1 MSRPKQSPCYP
12 LTVRIPAELHGKI
25 ADRLYSEALGKIPF
39 GSWQAFISKLLRDYL
54 DAETLD
60 LGPYLSTPEGV
71 YTVKGHPEVIKA
83 LRNFIIGE

>member
-12 LTVRIPAELHGKI
+12 LTVRLPAELHGKI
-25 ADRLYSEALGKIPF
+25 AERLYSQALERIPL
-39 GSWQAFISKLLRDYL
+39 GGWQALISKLLRDYL

-83 LRNFIIGE
+83 LTTLLKGE